1 MQEAKKVSTTI
12 LETHAPPQAPVTLPR
27 TQPMFNRPELETF
40 RQVMTLLGA
49 SLVDQEGRGKE
60 LCALTFQFETS
71 PEDEV
76 RMHLRDSGEEYGGL
90 GLDLWM
96 YPEDVLRDAS
106 PQQMAAVIARWL
118 RDTATKLEAAAE
130 VRT

>member
-1 MQEAKKVSTTI
+1 M
-12 LETHAPPQAPVTLPR
+12 LPTELNSNFAAAR
-27 TQPMFNRPELETF
+27 GTYTRPELEIF

-49 SLVDQEGRGKE
+49 SLVDQDGRGKE

-76 RMHLRDSGEEYGGL
+76 RMHLRDGGEEYGGL

-96 YPEDVLRDAS
+96 YPEEVLRDATS
-106 PQQMAAVIARWL
+106 QQMAAIVARWL
-118 RDTATKLEAAAE
+118 RDTAAKLEAVAA
-130 VRT
+130 VKVDG